1 MCEIVDGRIYH
12 VLDLIDKYLEYLE
25 IIKNYSPF
33 TLRNYKSCLYAFL
46 EVLRGKDI
54 KLIDCSDID
63 SFRLKL
69 REKGLGFNSVQY
81 HLIVLRQFL
90 KFCFI
95 RDFPT
100 LKYYKIET
108 CKYSRPEP
116 CYLEMPE
123 LKKLLEIKDCD
134 LFRSIRNTAI
144 IRVLYSTGCR
154 VRELSSLNRDDVL
167 SNNVRVLG
175 KGRKYR
181 LVFISDVARKS
192 LDRYLSLRT
201 DKSNAL
207 FVSGNGK
214 RLGVAMIEIIVKTY
228 ALKAG
233 IKKKVTPHS
242 LRHTFA
248 TELLRNGAPLPAIQQ
263 LLGHASITT
272 TQVYT
277 HVTDKYLQEIH
288 SKHHR

>member
-1 MCEIVDGRIYH
+1 MCEIVDRPIYH

-33 TLRNYKSCLYAFL
+33 TLRNYRSCLYAFL

-54 KLIDCSDID
+54 KLIDNSDID

-69 REKGLGFNSVQY
+69 REKGLGLNTIQY

-90 KFCFI
+90 KFCFV

-100 LKYYKIET
+100 LKYYKVET
-108 CKYSRPEP
+108 CKYDRPEP
-116 CYLEMPE
+116 SYLERSE
-123 LKKLLEIKDCD
+123 LDKILKIKDVN
-134 LFRSIRNTAI
+134 LIKSIRNTAI
-144 IRVLYSTGCR
+144 IRLLYSTGCR
-154 VRELSSLNRDDVL
+154 VRELYSLDRDDVREN
-167 SNNVRVLG
+167 SVRVLG

-181 LVFISDVARKS
+181 IVFISEPARRA
-192 LDRYLSLRT
+192 LDRYLSLRE
-201 DKSNAL
+201 DAARAL
-207 FVSGNGK
+207 FVTCTGK
-214 RLGVAMIEIIVKTY
+214 RLGVAMIEVIVKKY
-228 ALKAG
+228 AKAAG
-233 IKKKVTPHS
+233 IDKKVTPHT

-248 TELLRNGAPLPAIQQ
+248 TELLKNGAPLPAIQQ
-263 LLGHASITT
+263 LLGHASVTT

-277 HVTDKYLQEIH
+277 HITDSYLRDIH